1 MNNTLCLI
9 PAKGCST
16 RLPKKNLLPLGG
28 VPLIGRT
35 IQKAIAS
42 NCFKTI
48 CVSTEDEEIASVAKT
63 YGAEVPFIRPDELSR
78 DPSTIVDVMMHAIEY
93 YKTKGEDYEKL
104 CVLLPTA
111 PFVTVDDIES
121 AMVVFNNSHENVLL
135 SVTNTEFPPYN
146 AWLVKEKKGHNVLAP
161 CFPDSPYKYIKST
174 ECPETFRSNG
184 AVLIVTVDKFYENN
198 SYSGMDIVPYI
209 MPPLR
214 SLDIDTK
221 DEYLYAEFLYESGRY
236 EK

>member
-161 CFPDSPYKYIKST
+161 CKSSYDSLTS
-174 ECPETFRSNG
+174 F
-184 AVLIVTVDKFYENN
+184 FYR
-198 SYSGMDIVPYI
+198 V
-209 MPPLR
+209 
-214 SLDIDTK
+214 
-221 DEYLYAEFLYESGRY
+221 
-236 EK
+236 